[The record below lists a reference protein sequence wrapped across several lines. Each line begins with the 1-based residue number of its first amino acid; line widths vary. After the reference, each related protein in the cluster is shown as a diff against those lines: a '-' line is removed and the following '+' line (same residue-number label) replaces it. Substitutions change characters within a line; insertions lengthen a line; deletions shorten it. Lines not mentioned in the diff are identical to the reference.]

1 MIKSLNPNG
10 IAPPFAKYAHGVVCD
25 GFVAISG
32 QLALGLDGQIPN
44 GSQAQSKLIFS
55 NIDLILSEAGGSKKG
70 ILRINAYVTDRIHM
84 DGYMTARDAWL
95 AEITHLPAST
105 LVIVNG
111 FTRPEFVV
119 EIEALAQ
126 VKQKVIKD

>member
-1 MIKSLNPNG
+1 MEHTMIKSLNPTG

-55 NIDLILSEAGGSKKG
+55 NIDLILAEAGGSKKG

-84 DGYMTARDAWL
+84 DGYM
-95 AEITHLPAST
+95 THLPAST